1 MKNYLTFLLLIV
13 ALLLSS
19 CNQGVKNSE
28 EDYSIIPRPNN
39 LAILPGA
46 FTINKETR
54 ILVNSDIEEVR
65 LAADFLLAMLG
76 NALGSEP
83 EVETQ
88 AVSKKGSILLMITDD
103 VDLNDEGYLLQV
115 KPSRILLKARDGR
128 GLFYGVQTLRQ
139 LLPPAIEKGMEIGQ
153 ELKVPACTIS
163 DEPRFVYRGMHLD
176 VGRHM
181 FPVEYIK
188 RYIDMLALHKMNTF
202 HWHLTED
209 QGWRIEIEKY
219 PLLTE
224 IGAYR
229 KETLIGHGGR
239 PPFEYDGKRYGG
251 YYSKEEVREIV
262 DYAAERFVTVIPEIE
277 MPGHALA
284 ALAAYPELSCTG
296 GPHEV
301 ATRWGVFPDVFCA
314 GKEETFLFLE
324 NVLSEVIELFPGK
337 YIHIG
342 GDECPKE
349 RWQECPECQKRIAD
363 EGLADEHELQS
374 YFIKRIEKFLVANNR
389 KLIGWDEILEG
400 GLAPEATVMSWRG
413 TEGGIAAAKEGH
425 DVIMTPNP
433 FMYLDH
439 YQCEP
444 EGEPLAIGGY
454 SPLEEVYSYDP
465 MPAELDEDEQRYI
478 LGVQGNLWSEYLT
491 TPDYME
497 YMAYPR
503 FFAVGEIGW
512 TNQGLRDFE
521 NFLTRFRKQAE
532 RYDIIGINYFKG
544 EYYDTRKRAE
554 KATD

>member
-1 MKNYLTFLLLIV
+1 MKKNLTFLFLMI
-13 ALLLSS
+13 ALVITS

-39 LAILPGA
+39 LAILPGS
-46 FTINKETR
+46 FTINRQTK
-54 ILVNSDIEEVR
+54 ILVNSDIGEVK
-65 LAADFLLAMLG
+65 LASDFLLRMLG
-76 NALGSEP
+76 NALGSDL
-83 EVETQ
+83 EVETS

-103 VDLNDEGYLLQV
+103 VDLNEEGYMLQV
-115 KPSRILLKARDGR
+115 KPSRIILKARNGR
-128 GLFYGVQTLRQ
+128 GLFYGVQTIRQ
-139 LLPPAIEKGMEIGQ
+139 LLPPAIENGSEIGQ
-153 ELKVPACTIS
+153 ALTVPACTIS

-229 KETLIGHGGR
+229 KETLIGHGAR

-251 YYSKEEVREIV
+251 YYSREDVKEIV
-262 DYAAERFVTVIPEIE
+262 DYAAERFITIIPEIE

-301 ATRWGVFPDVFCA
+301 ATRWGVFKDVYCA
-314 GKEETFLFLE
+314 GKEETFEFLE
-324 NVLSEVIELFPGK
+324 NVLTEVIELFPGK

-342 GDECPKE
+342 GDESPKD
-349 RWQECPECQKRIAD
+349 RWKECPDCQKRIAE

-374 YFIKRIEKFLVANNR
+374 YFIKRIEKFLIANDR

-413 TEGGIAAAKEGH
+413 TEGGIAAAREGH
-425 DVIMTPNP
+425 DVIMTPNTY
-433 FMYLDH
+433 MYLDH

-465 MPAELDEDEQRYI
+465 MPAELSTEEHKYI

-491 TPDYME
+491 TPEYME

-512 TNQGLRDFE
+512 TDQGLRDFD
-521 NFLTRFRKQAE
+521 NFLMRFKNQAS
-532 RYDIIGINYFKG
+532 RYDNIGVNYFKG

-554 KATD
+554 EGSK